1 MPVSP
6 WLDNT
11 PVVPVTELSSDALL
25 DTWASHRNDFYG
37 IMAAEEVLRRL
48 YAHRLRTGQGLIQL
62 LPDLQRLREANGT
75 QQG

>member
-1 MPVSP
+1 MPVSS

-11 PVVPVTELSSDALL
+11 PVVPVAELSSDALL

-37 IMAAEEVLRRL
+37 IMAAEEFMRRMH
-48 YAHRLRTGQGLIQL
+48 AHRLRTGQGCFQL
-62 LPDLQRLREANGT
+62 LPDLQGVRKADGT